1 VPEAITP
8 ILSRWETFFFMVG
21 SSGAALTGLVF
32 VVVTLVSESAAGQPA
47 FGAFAT
53 PTIVHFCS
61 VLFIAAVVCAPW
73 THLLA
78 PSVLFGA
85 TGLFGVVYVAIVAR
99 RTRRQTAYEPVFE
112 DNLWYIAFPFLGY
125 LSVLVAAFFL
135 RGRPEQ
141 AMYAV
146 AATAV
151 LLLFTGIHNAWDS
164 VTYLAANPEF
174 ARKAPAKPPTP

>member
-1 VPEAITP
+1 
-8 ILSRWETFFFMVG
+8 
-21 SSGAALTGLVF
+21 
-32 VVVTLVSESAAGQPA
+32 
-47 FGAFAT
+47 
-53 PTIVHFCS
+53 

-78 PSVLFGA
+78 PAVLFGA

-112 DNLWYIAFPFLGY
+112 DHLWYIIFPFTGY
-125 LSVLVAAFFL
+125 LTVLVAAAFL
-135 RGRPEQ
+135 RGNPGQ

-164 VTYLAANPEF
+164 VTYLAANPEL
-174 ARKAPAKPPTP
+174 ARNAPAKPPTV